1 MEKVYKHIDKT
12 VSNEHNYIR
21 LKMTF
26 TSRVIAG
33 WMITLLGL
41 YKLWETND
49 PASWWPILMG
59 GTGIMI
65 VSRGVDHYMNNQR
78 EEREDSIQLQK
89 DLAIGAFSHTTL
101 DEDSG
106 FNNLEENFAVKKHK
120 TFRENMPV

>member
-1 MEKVYKHIDKT
+1 MGKIYKQINKS
-12 VSNEHNYIR
+12 VSHEHNYIR
-21 LKMTF
+21 LQVTF

-33 WMITLLGL
+33 WLITLLGL

-78 EEREDSIQLQK
+78 EEREEKMQLQK
-89 DLAIGAFSHTTL
+89 DLASGAFQHSTL
-101 DEDSG
+101 DENAE
-106 FNNLEENFAVKKHK
+106 FNNLEENYAVKKHR